1 MQAGAPEMPAKD
13 HHGAMEQ
20 RLFRVTQAGRD
31 ALANGA
37 RQVPF
42 ACRRILGL
50 LDGDTHYAVIR
61 AGMAGCQDGELRRWL
76 EQLLAAGLVESH
88 AGGAERDL
96 DFTGSLRLSAL
107 ASAYNR

>member
-20 RLFRVTQAGRD
+20 RLFRATQAGRH

-37 RQVPF
+37 SQVPF
-42 ACRRILGL
+42 ACRRILAL

-61 AGMAGCQDGELRRWL
+61 SGMAGCQDAELRRWL
-76 EQLLAAGLVESH
+76 EQLAAAGLVESH

-96 DFTGSLRLSAL
+96 DFTGSLPLSAL

>member
-1 MQAGAPEMPAKD
+1 MQAGAPEAPAQD

-20 RLFRVTQAGRD
+20 RLFRATQAGRD
-31 ALANGA
+31 ALANA

-42 ACRRILGL
+42 ACRRILAL

-61 AGMAGCQDGELRRWL
+61 SGMAGCQDGELRRWL
-76 EQLLAAGLVESH
+76 EQLVAGGLVESH

-96 DFTGSLRLSAL
+96 DFTGSLPLSAL
-107 ASAYNR
+107 ASAHNR